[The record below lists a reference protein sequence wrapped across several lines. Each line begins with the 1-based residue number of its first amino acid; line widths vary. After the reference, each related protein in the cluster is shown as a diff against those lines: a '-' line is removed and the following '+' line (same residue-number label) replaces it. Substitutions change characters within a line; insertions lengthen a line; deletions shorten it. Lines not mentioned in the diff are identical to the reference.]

1 MNGTDF
7 NRPVAVITGAAGSL
21 GRAMAQE
28 FALEGRSLILCD
40 LVSVDAAMHSVRNLL
55 SARSITAVT
64 GDITRADFPAQIK
77 AALGGRKIS
86 CLVHTAGVSPAVKDG
101 KRIFDVNFTA
111 TRRLVDTLAPEMQQ
125 PGGVVIL
132 VASVGGKL
140 VQNSAVDLAV
150 KRHLSGSRS
159 PTLWA
164 LKRWPYTA
172 YSVSKRCMQVYAKKM
187 ARPLA
192 QPSATG
198 PGGIRIVT
206 VSPGIID
213 TDMTLH
219 YASRPN
225 LSTLVSSGPM
235 ERMGRP
241 EEVVPVIKFLASD
254 GASYITGVDILVDGG
269 IVASR
274 RRALKSTAKVV
285 MKERREKKK
294 ALKKFEKQEKLRSL
308 KVRDTKGKVKEP
320 PVYKEIDE

>member
-1 MNGTDF
+1 MSGTDF

-21 GRAMAQE
+21 GRAVAQE

-40 LVSVDAAMHSVRNLL
+40 LKSVDAAIHSVRNLL
-55 SARSITAVT
+55 STRSITAVT
-64 GDITRADFPAQIK
+64 GDITRVDFASQIK

-86 CLVHTAGVSPAVKDG
+86 ALVHTAGVSPAVKDG

-111 TRRLVDTLAPEMQQ
+111 TKRLVDALAPDMQQ

-132 VASVGGKL
+132 VASMGGKL

-150 KRHLSGSRS
+150 KRHLNGSRS

-172 YSVSKRCMQVYAKKM
+172 YSVSKRCMQLYARKM

-206 VSPGIID
+206 VSPGVIE

-225 LSTLVSSGPM
+225 LSTLVGSGPL

-241 EEVVPVIKFLASD
+241 EEVVPVIKFLASE
-254 GASYITGVDILVDGG
+254 GASYITGADILVDGG
-269 IVASR
+269 IVASK
-274 RRALKSTAKVV
+274 RRALKNTAKVV
-285 MKERREKKK
+285 MRERREKKK
-294 ALKKFEKQEKLRSL
+294 ATKKFEQEEKLRGL
-308 KVRDTKGKVKEP
+308 DVKGKAKEP
-320 PVYKEIDE
+320 PVYKEIEE

>member
-1 MNGTDF
+1 MSDTEF

-40 LVSVDAAMHSVRNLL
+40 LKSVDAAMHSVRNLL
-55 SARSITAVT
+55 STRSITAVT
-64 GDITRADFPAQIK
+64 GDITRADFPSQIK

-86 CLVHTAGVSPAVKDG
+86 ALVHAAGVSPAVKDG
-101 KRIFDVNFTA
+101 RRIFDVNFTA
-111 TRRLVDTLAPEMQQ
+111 TRRLVDALAPEMQQ

-132 VASVGGKL
+132 VASMGGKL

-150 KRHLSGSRS
+150 RRHLKGAPSA
-159 PTLWA
+159 TLWA

-172 YSVSKRCMQVYAKKM
+172 YSVSKRCVQLYARKM

-206 VSPGIID
+206 VSPGVID

-225 LSTLVSSGPM
+225 LSTLVGSGPL
-235 ERMGRP
+235 ERMGRT
-241 EEVVPVIKFLASD
+241 EEVVPVIKFLSSE
-254 GASYITGVDILVDGG
+254 GASYITGVDVLVDGG

-274 RRALKSTAKVV
+274 RRALKNTAKIV

-294 ALKKFEKQEKLRSL
+294 ALKKFEKEEKL
-308 KVRDTKGKVKEP
+308 KTVDVKGKAKEP
-320 PVYKEIDE
+320 PVYKEIEE

>member
-1 MNGTDF
+1 MSGTDF
-7 NRPVAVITGAAGSL
+7 NRPVAVVTGAAGSL
-21 GRAMAQE
+21 GRAIAQE

-40 LVSVDAAMHSVRNLL
+40 LKSVDAAMHSVRNLL
-55 SARSITAVT
+55 STRSITAVT
-64 GDITRADFPAQIK
+64 GDITRADFASQIK

-86 CLVHTAGVSPAVKDG
+86 ALVHTAGVSPAVKDG

-111 TRRLVDTLAPEMQQ
+111 TRRVVDALASDMQQ

-132 VASVGGKL
+132 VASMGGKL

-150 KRHLSGSRS
+150 KRHLNGSRS

-172 YSVSKRCMQVYAKKM
+172 YSVSKRCIQLYARKM

-206 VSPGIID
+206 VSPGVIE

-225 LSTLVSSGPM
+225 LSTLVGSGPL

-241 EEVVPVIKFLASD
+241 EEVVPVIKFLASE
-254 GASYITGVDILVDGG
+254 GASYITGADILVDGG

-274 RRALKSTAKVV
+274 RRALRNTAKVM
-285 MKERREKKK
+285 MKERRAKKK
-294 ALKKFEKQEKLRSL
+294 ALKKFEKEEKLRGSY
-308 KVRDTKGKVKEP
+308 VKGKAKEP
-320 PVYKEIDE
+320 PVYKKIEE

>member
-1 MNGTDF
+1 MSGGTDF

-21 GRAMAQE
+21 GRAVAQE

-40 LVSVDAAMHSVRNLL
+40 LKSVDAAMHSVKNLL
-55 SARSITAVT
+55 STRSITAVT
-64 GDITRADFPAQIK
+64 GDITRADFPAQVK

-86 CLVHTAGVSPAVKDG
+86 ALVHAAGVSPAVKDG
-101 KRIFDVNFTA
+101 RRIFDVNFTA
-111 TRRLVDTLAPEMQQ
+111 ARRLVDCLAPEMQQ

-140 VQNSAVDLAV
+140 AQNPAVDLAAR
-150 KRHLSGSRS
+150 RHIGGARS

-172 YSVSKRCMQVYAKKM
+172 YSASKRCVQLYARKM

-206 VSPGIID
+206 VSPGVID

-225 LSTLVSSGPM
+225 LSTLVGSGPM

-241 EEVVPVIKFLASD
+241 EEVVPVIKFLASE
-254 GASYITGVDILVDGG
+254 GASYITGADILVDGG

-274 RRALKSTAKVV
+274 RQALKNTAKVV

-294 ALKKFEKQEKLRSL
+294 ALKKFEKEERL
-308 KVRDTKGKVKEP
+308 KRLDTKGKAKEP
-320 PVYKEIDE
+320 PVYKEIEE

>member
-1 MNGTDF
+1 MNGTEF

-21 GRAMAQE
+21 GRAVAQE

-40 LVSVDAAMHSVRNLL
+40 LKSVDAAMHSVRNLL
-55 SARSITAVT
+55 STRSITAVT
-64 GDITRADFPAQIK
+64 GDITRADFASRIK
-77 AALGGRKIS
+77 TALGGRKIS
-86 CLVHTAGVSPAVKDG
+86 ALVHTAGISPAVKDG

-111 TRRLVDTLAPEMQQ
+111 TRRLVDALAPEMQQ

-132 VASVGGKL
+132 VASMGGAL
-140 VQNSAVDLAV
+140 VKNSAVDLAV
-150 KRHLSGSRS
+150 KRHLKGSPS

-172 YSVSKRCMQVYAKKM
+172 YSVSKRCMQLYARKM

-206 VSPGIID
+206 VSPGVIE

-225 LSTLVSSGPM
+225 LSTLVGSGPM

-254 GASYITGVDILVDGG
+254 GASYITGADVLVDGG
-269 IVASR
+269 IVASK
-274 RRALKSTAKVV
+274 RRALKNTAKVV
-285 MKERREKKK
+285 MRERREKKQ
-294 ALKKFEKQEKLRSL
+294 ALKRFEKEEKLRRL
-308 KVRDTKGKVKEP
+308 DVKGKAKETSWL
-320 PVYKEIDE
+320 

>member
-1 MNGTDF
+1 MSGTDF

-21 GRAMAQE
+21 GRAIAQE

-40 LVSVDAAMHSVRNLL
+40 LKSVDAAMHSVRNLL
-55 SARSITAVT
+55 STRSITAVT
-64 GDITRADFPAQIK
+64 GDITRADFPSQVK

-86 CLVHTAGVSPAVKDG
+86 ALVHTAGVSPAIKDG

-111 TRRLVDTLAPEMQQ
+111 TRRLVDALAPEMQQ

-132 VASVGGKL
+132 VASLGGKL
-140 VQNSAVDLAV
+140 VQNSLVDLAV
-150 KRHLSGSRS
+150 KRHLNGSRS

-172 YSVSKRCMQVYAKKM
+172 YSMSKRCMQIYARKM
-187 ARPLA
+187 VRPLA

-198 PGGIRIVT
+198 PGGVRIVT
-206 VSPGIID
+206 VSPGVIE

-235 ERMGRP
+235 GRMGRP
-241 EEVVPVIKFLASD
+241 EEVVPVIKFLASE
-254 GASYITGVDILVDGG
+254 GASYITGADVLVDGG
-269 IVASR
+269 IIASKR
-274 RRALKSTAKVV
+274 RVLKNTAKVV

-294 ALKKFEKQEKLRSL
+294 AMKKFEKQERLRAL
-308 KVRDTKGKVKEP
+308 DVKGKAKAKEP
-320 PVYKEIDE
+320 PVYKEIEE